1 MKKLIFILM
10 IISLF
15 LGAMSLESTCEK
27 NKVDSTGAEISTLR
41 IGYVESETFDLYTNL
56 IQNIANNFQ
65 KEGVLKQYSLDSKT
79 GKEAWLKMCENNN
92 SNEFKFVKDMYFNLK
107 DMNES
112 EYKKAINFN
121 DVDLVIVMG
130 TTAGKYFAEN
140 ETKNKFM
147 VFGAADP
154 ILSGIIKSE
163 TEKNNPNA
171 FAHIDRAK
179 YKRQIQV
186 GHKILN
192 FKKVGVVYQDD
203 EAAYAYSGIDSL
215 KEAAKELDFEIAIK
229 HVDEAKDENDYA
241 RYYKDLQNAYKELV
255 DEKIDVL
262 YITTAT
268 IEDEKL
274 YELLNHDIY
283 PNKIPTIAQTSENQV
298 KCGATL
304 GVTLLDSEEQAA
316 FAVAQI
322 KKYKSGED
330 FEKLDQ
336 VNEST
341 PKIYINY
348 DVAKNIDVKI
358 PFSILL
364 ITDAIYHLDNNA

>member
-1 MKKLIFILM
+1 MKKIILTLIVIS
-10 IISLF
+10 SLF
-15 LGAMSLESTCEK
+15 LEGISLESTCEK
-27 NKVDSTGAEISTLR
+27 NKINPTGTEISTLK

-56 IQNIANNFQ
+56 IQNIASNFQ
-65 KEGVLKQYSLDSKT
+65 KEGALKQYSLDSKT

-92 SNEFKFVKDMYFNLK
+92 SNEYKFVKDMYFNLK
-107 DMNES
+107 EMSED
-112 EYKKAINFN
+112 EYKKAINN
-121 DVDLVIVMG
+121 ESVDLIIVMG
-130 TTAGKYFAEN
+130 TTAGKYLAEN

-171 FAHIDRAK
+171 FAHVDRAK

-186 GHKILN
+186 GHKVLN
-192 FKKVGVVYQDD
+192 FKKLGVVYQDD

-215 KEAAKELDFEIAIK
+215 KEAAKELNFEIAIK
-229 HVDEAKDENDYA
+229 HVDEAKDENDYD
-241 RYYKDLQNAYKELV
+241 RYYKDLEKAYKELV
-255 DEKIDVL
+255 DENIDVL
-262 YITTAT
+262 YVTTAT
-268 IEDEKL
+268 IQDEKL
-274 YELLNHDIY
+274 YELLSHDIY
-283 PNKIPTIAQTSENQV
+283 PNKIPTMAQTDESQV
-298 KCGATL
+298 KSGATL
-304 GVTLLDSEEQAA
+304 GVTLLDYEEQAA

-348 DVAKNIDVKI
+348 DVAKKIDVKI

-364 ITDAIYHLDNNA
+364 ITDAIYHLDK

>member
-1 MKKLIFILM
+1 MKKIILTLVV
-10 IISLF
+10 ISSFL
-15 LGAMSLESTCEK
+15 LGAINLESTCEK
-27 NKVDSTGAEISTLR
+27 NKVDLVGSEISSLR

-56 IQNIANNFQ
+56 IKNIALEFQ
-65 KEGVLKQYSLDSKT
+65 KEGALKEYKIDTNT
-79 GKEAWLKMCENNN
+79 GKETWLKMCENNI
-92 SNEFKFVKDMYFNLK
+92 SNEFKFEKDMYFNLK
-107 DMNES
+107 DMSEE
-112 EYKKAINFN
+112 EYKKAINFDN
-121 DVDLVIVMG
+121 VDLVIVMG
-130 TTAGKYFAEN
+130 TTAGKYFSEN

-171 FAHIDRAK
+171 FAHVDKAK

-192 FKKVGVVYQDD
+192 FKKVGVVYQND

-215 KEAAKELDFEIAIK
+215 KDAAKELDFEIIIK
-229 HVDEAKDENDYA
+229 HVDEAKNENDYE
-241 RYYKDLQNAYKELV
+241 RYYKDLQNAYKELA
-255 DEKIDVL
+255 DEKIDAL

-268 IEDEKL
+268 IQDEKL
-274 YELLNHDIY
+274 YELLSHDIY
-283 PNKIPTIAQTSENQV
+283 PKKIPTMAQTSESQV
-298 KCGATL
+298 EYGATL
-304 GVTLLDSEEQAA
+304 GVTLLDPEEQAA

-348 DVAKNIDVKI
+348 DVAKKIDVKI

-364 ITDAIYHLDNNA
+364 ITDAIYHLDR

>member
-1 MKKLIFILM
+1 MKKIILTLAVLVCF
-10 IISLF
+10 LF
-15 LGAMSLESTCEK
+15 GVISLESTCEK
-27 NKVDSTGAEISTLR
+27 NEVNPTGTEISTLR

-56 IQNIANNFQ
+56 IKNIASDFQ
-65 KEGVLKQYSLDSKT
+65 KEGVLKPYTLDSKT
-79 GKEAWLKMCENNN
+79 GKEAWIKMCENNN

-112 EYKKAINFN
+112 EYKKAINN
-121 DVDLVIVMG
+121 ESVDLIIAMG
-130 TTAGKYFAEN
+130 TTAGKYLAEN

-171 FAHIDRAK
+171 FAHVDRAK

-186 GHKILN
+186 GHKILK
-192 FKKVGVVYQDD
+192 FKKVGVVHQDD

-215 KEAAKELDFEIAIK
+215 KEAARELNFEIVIK
-229 HVDEAKDENDYA
+229 HVDEAKDENDYD
-241 RYYKDLQNAYKELV
+241 RYYKDLEKAYKELV
-255 DEKIDVL
+255 DERIDVL

-268 IEDEKL
+268 IQDEKL
-274 YELLNHDIY
+274 YELLSHDIY
-283 PNKIPTIAQTSENQV
+283 PNKIPTMAQTSESQV

-348 DVAKNIDVKI
+348 DVAEKIGIKI

-364 ITDAIYHLDNNA
+364 ITDAIYHLDS